1 MLQQDGAQS
10 SIDALALLLPAL
22 EALQALHASGI
33 VHRDL
38 KPSDVFV
45 TTHGVRLVDFGLA
58 QSVVDDATARVAN
71 LTM

>member
-22 EALQALHASGI
+22 EALHASGI

-45 TTHGVRLVDFGLA
+45 TTHGGRLVDFGLA

>member
-1 MLQQDGAQS
+1 MLQQDGAQF

-22 EALQALHASGI
+22 EALHASAI

-38 KPSDVFV
+38 KPSNVFV
-45 TTHGVRLVDFGLA
+45 TTHGVKLVDFGLA
-58 QSVVDDATARVAN
+58 QSVVDDATATVAN

>member
-1 MLQQDGAQS
+1 MLQQDGAQA

-22 EALQALHASGI
+22 EALHASGI

>member
-22 EALQALHASGI
+22 EALHASGI

-38 KPSDVFV
+38 KPSNVFV
-45 TTHGVRLVDFGLA
+45 TTHGVKLVDFGLA
-58 QSVVDDATARVAN
+58 QSVVDDATATVAN

>member
-22 EALQALHASGI
+22 GALHASGI

-38 KPSDVFV
+38 KPSNVFV
-45 TTHGVRLVDFGLA
+45 TTHGVRLVDFDLA
-58 QSVVDDATARVAN
+58 QSVVDDATATVAN

>member
-22 EALQALHASGI
+22 EALHASGI